1 MMSKIYKVIV
11 VTFALAALLSFTKG
25 DRDKIK
31 DGKHLIYIYA
41 TNDVHGFFFDSTYNG
56 AIQNSSLSKV
66 SSFIKSERGQK
77 GEDAVVLLDVGD
89 NLQGDNSVFYYNYI
103 DTTEVN
109 LVPYAFNY
117 LRYDAVVVGNHDIET
132 GHKVYDKVKKELKM
146 PYLAANA
153 VYKGTEDPYF
163 MPYTIIQRGGIKIA
177 VLGLTNANIKKW
189 LSPSLYE
196 GIEFIE
202 VIPVLERYIKKIRK
216 KEAPDIMI
224 VAMHAGLGDEK
235 QYQLEDPSKF
245 IAANVK
251 GIDMVFA
258 AHDHKSFSGYVWNG
272 RDSIPVVEGGSKTQN
287 LSCGTIELEYK
298 NSKIVSKKV
307 ISSLI
312 PLNTELSDPDYNH
325 FVSARFNAVKSFTTN
340 IIGYIDQDFSS
351 RDAYFGSSEY
361 VDMIH
366 SLQLECTSADISF
379 AAPLSYDFSF
389 KAGYMNFQ
397 GLMNLYPFENLLY
410 SINLTGKEVKD
421 YLEYSYQKW
430 VNMVVSPGTTMLV
443 MEYNENG
450 KARLKNMHFNFDSA
464 AGILYE
470 VDLTKG
476 DGERVKIL
484 SMADGKPFERDKVY
498 RVAMSSYRASGGG
511 DLLTIGAGI
520 PFEELD
526 NRVVSRLKDIRGLIY
541 DKMKKDGKL
550 SPRKLNSWKFIP
562 EQLVLEKVTIEKDE
576 LFR

>member
-1 MMSKIYKVIV
+1 MSKIYKVIAV
-11 VTFALAALLSFTKG
+11 SFSLAALLSFTNV

-31 DGKHLIYIYA
+31 EGKHLIYIYT
-41 TNDVHGFFFDSTYNG
+41 TNDIHGLFFDSTYNG
-56 AIQNSSLSKV
+56 EVQTSSLSKV
-66 SSFIKSERGQK
+66 SSFVKREREQK
-77 GEDAVVLLDVGD
+77 GEEAVVLLDVGD
-89 NLQGDNSVFYYNYI
+89 HLQGDNSVFYYNYI

-132 GHKVYDKVKKELKM
+132 GHKVYDKVRRELKM

-153 VYKGTEDPYF
+153 LYKGSEEPYF
-163 MPYTIIQRGGIKIA
+163 TPYTIIERGGIKIA
-177 VLGLTNANIKKW
+177 VIGLTNANIKKW

-196 GIEFIE
+196 GIEFSE
-202 VIPVLERYIKKIRK
+202 VIPVLERYIKKIRRT
-216 KEAPDIMI
+216 ESPDILV
-224 VAMHAGLGDEK
+224 VAIHAGLGDEK
-235 QYQLEDPSKF
+235 LYQLEDPSKF

-272 RDSIPVVEGGSKTQN
+272 KDSIPVVEGGSRTQN
-287 LSCGTIELEYK
+287 LSCGTIEIVYK
-298 NSKIVSKKV
+298 NSKVVTKKV
-307 ISSLI
+307 SPSLI
-312 PLNTELSDPDYNH
+312 SLKDIPSDPEYNQ
-325 FVSARFNAVKSFTTN
+325 FMLTRYKAVKSFTNN
-340 IIGYIDQDFSS
+340 IIGYVDQDFSS
-351 RDAYFGSSEY
+351 KDAYFGSSEY

-366 SLQLECTSADISF
+366 VLQLECTSADISF

-410 SINLTGKEVKD
+410 TINLTGSEVKN
-421 YLEYSYQKW
+421 YLEYSYKKW
-430 VNMVVSPGTTMLV
+430 VNKVTSPDTPMLIID
-443 MEYNENG
+443 YNDKGN
-450 KARLKNMHFNFDSA
+450 ARLKNMHFNFDSA

-470 VDLTKG
+470 VDITKG

-484 SMADGKPFERDKVY
+484 SMADGKPFEPEKVY

-511 DLLTIGAGI
+511 DLLTAGAGI
-520 PFEELD
+520 PFDELD
-526 NRVVSRLKDIRGLIY
+526 SRVVLRLKDIRGLIY
-541 DKMKKDGKL
+541 EKIKRDGKL
-550 SPRKLNSWKFIP
+550 SPRKLNSWKFVP
-562 EQLVLEKVTIEKDE
+562 EQLVLEKVSIEKDE

>member
-132 GHKVYDKVKKELKM
+132 GHKVYDKVRSELKM

-153 VYKGTEDPYF
+153 VYKGSEEPYF
-163 MPYTIIQRGGIKIA
+163 TPYTIIERGGIKIA
-177 VLGLTNANIKKW
+177 VIGLTNANIKKW

-196 GIEFIE
+196 GIEFSE
-202 VIPVLERYIKKIRK
+202 VIPVLERYIKKIRRT
-216 KEAPDIMI
+216 ESPDILV
-224 VAMHAGLGDEK
+224 VAIHAGLGDEK
-235 QYQLEDPSKF
+235 LYQLEDPSKF

-272 RDSIPVVEGGSKTQN
+272 KDSIPVVEGGSRTQN
-287 LSCGTIELEYK
+287 LSCGTIEIVYK
-298 NSKIVSKKV
+298 NSKVVTKKV
-307 ISSLI
+307 SPSLI
-312 PLNTELSDPDYNH
+312 SLKDIPSDPEYNQ
-325 FVSARFNAVKSFTTN
+325 FMLTRYKAVKSFTNN
-340 IIGYIDQDFSS
+340 IIGYVDQDFSS
-351 RDAYFGSSEY
+351 KDAYFGSSEY

-366 SLQLECTSADISF
+366 VLQLECTSADISF

-410 SINLTGKEVKD
+410 TINLTGSEVKN
-421 YLEYSYQKW
+421 YLDYSYKKW
-430 VNMVVSPGTTMLV
+430 VNKVTSPDTPMLIID
-443 MEYNENG
+443 YNDKGN
-450 KARLKNMHFNFDSA
+450 ARLKNMHFNFDSA

-470 VDLTKG
+470 VDITKG

-484 SMADGKPFERDKVY
+484 SMADGKPFEPEKVY

-511 DLLTIGAGI
+511 DLLTAGAGI
-520 PFEELD
+520 PFDELD
-526 NRVVSRLKDIRGLIY
+526 SRVVLRLKDIRGLIY
-541 DKMKKDGKL
+541 EKIKRDGKL
-550 SPRKLNSWKFIP
+550 SPRKLNSWKFVP
-562 EQLVLEKVTIEKDE
+562 EQLVLEKVSIEKDE

>member
-1 MMSKIYKVIV
+1 MSKIYKVIAV
-11 VTFALAALLSFTKG
+11 SFSLAALLSFTNV

-31 DGKHLIYIYA
+31 EGKHLIYIYT
-41 TNDVHGFFFDSTYNG
+41 TNDIHGLFFDSTYNG
-56 AIQNSSLSKV
+56 EVQTSSLSKV
-66 SSFIKSERGQK
+66 SSFVKREREQK
-77 GEDAVVLLDVGD
+77 GEEAVVLLDVGD
-89 NLQGDNSVFYYNYI
+89 HLQGDNSVFYYNYI

-132 GHKVYDKVKKELKM
+132 GHKVYDKVRRELKM

-153 VYKGTEDPYF
+153 LYKGSEEPYF
-163 MPYTIIQRGGIKIA
+163 TPYTIIERGGIKIA
-177 VLGLTNANIKKW
+177 VIGLTNANIKKW

-196 GIEFIE
+196 GIEFSE
-202 VIPVLERYIKKIRK
+202 VIPVLERYIKKIRR
-216 KEAPDIMI
+216 KESPEILI

-235 QYQLEDPSKF
+235 LYQLEDPSKF
-245 IAANVK
+245 VAANVK

-272 RDSIPVVEGGSKTQN
+272 KDSIPVVESGSRTQN
-287 LSCGTIELEYK
+287 LSCGTIEIVYK
-298 NSKIVSKKV
+298 NSKVVTKKV
-307 ISSLI
+307 SPSLI
-312 PLNTELSDPDYNH
+312 SLKDIPSDPEYNQ
-325 FVSARFNAVKSFTTN
+325 FMLTRYKAVKSFTNN
-340 IIGYIDQDFSS
+340 IIGYVDQDFSS
-351 RDAYFGSSEY
+351 KDAYFGSSEY

-366 SLQLECTSADISF
+366 VLQLECTSADISF

-410 SINLTGKEVKD
+410 TINLTGSEVKN
-421 YLEYSYQKW
+421 YLEYSYKKW
-430 VNMVVSPGTTMLV
+430 VNKVTSPDTPMLIID
-443 MEYNENG
+443 YNDKGN
-450 KARLKNMHFNFDSA
+450 ARLKNMHFNFDSA

-470 VDLTKG
+470 VDITKG

-484 SMADGKPFERDKVY
+484 SMADGKPFEPEKVY

-511 DLLTIGAGI
+511 DLLTAGAGI

-526 NRVVSRLKDIRGLIY
+526 SRVVLRLKDIRGLIY
-541 DKMKKDGKL
+541 EKIKRDGKL
-550 SPRKLNSWKFIP
+550 SPRKLNSWKFVP
-562 EQLVLEKVTIEKDE
+562 EQLVLEKVSIEKDE

>member
-1 MMSKIYKVIV
+1 MNKIYKIIAVS
-11 VTFALAALLSFTKG
+11 FALAALLSFTNV

-31 DGKHLIYIYA
+31 DGKHSIYMYA
-41 TNDVHGFFFDSTYNG
+41 TNDIHGFFFDSTYNG
-56 AIQNSSLSKV
+56 AIQKSSLSKV
-66 SSFIKSERGQK
+66 SSFIKNQRELK
-77 GEDAVVLLDVGD
+77 GDDAVVLLDVGD
-89 NLQGDNSVFYYNYI
+89 HLQGDNSVFYYNYI
-103 DTTEVN
+103 DTSEVN
-109 LVPYAFNY
+109 LIPYAFNY

-132 GHKVYDKVKKELKM
+132 GHKVYDKVRKELKM

-153 VYKGTEDPYF
+153 VYKGSDEPYF
-163 MPYTIIQRGGIKIA
+163 IPYTIIERKGIKIA
-177 VLGLTNANIKKW
+177 VIGLTNANIKKW

-196 GIEFIE
+196 GIEFVE
-202 VIPVLERYIKKIRK
+202 VIPVLERYIKKIRR
-216 KEAPDIMI
+216 KESPDIMI

-245 IAANVK
+245 VAANVK

-272 RDSIPVVEGGSKTQN
+272 RDSIPVVEGGSRTQN
-287 LSCGTIELEYK
+287 LACGTIELVYK
-298 NSKIVSKKV
+298 NSKIVTKKV
-307 ISSLI
+307 TPSFIS
-312 PLNTELSDPDYNH
+312 LNNKPSDPDYNH
-325 FVSARFNAVKSFTTN
+325 FISARFNTVKSFTNN

-351 RDAYFGSSEY
+351 RDALFGPSEY

-366 SLQLECTSADISF
+366 ALQLECTSADISF

-410 SINLTGKEVKD
+410 SISLTGKEVKD

-430 VNMVVSPGTTMLV
+430 VNKVSSQDIPMLV
-443 MEYNENG
+443 MEYNKNG

-470 VDLTKG
+470 VDITKG

-484 SMADGKPFERDKVY
+484 SMADGKPFELNKVY
-498 RVAMSSYRASGGG
+498 RVAISSYRASGGG
-511 DLLTIGAGI
+511 DLLTYGAGI
-520 PFEELD
+520 PYEELD

-541 DKMKKDGKL
+541 DKIKRDGKL
-550 SPRKLNSWKFIP
+550 SPRKLNCWKFVP
-562 EQLVLEKVTIEKDE
+562 EQIVMEKEQIEKDQ

>member
-1 MMSKIYKVIV
+1 MSKIYKVIAV
-11 VTFALAALLSFTKG
+11 SFSLAALLSFTNV

-31 DGKHLIYIYA
+31 EGKHLIYIYT
-41 TNDVHGFFFDSTYNG
+41 TNDIHGLFFDSTYNVEV
-56 AIQNSSLSKV
+56 QTTSLSKV
-66 SSFIKSERGQK
+66 SSFVKREREQK
-77 GEDAVVLLDVGD
+77 GEEAVVLLDVGD
-89 NLQGDNSVFYYNYI
+89 HLQGDNSVFYYNYI

-132 GHKVYDKVKKELKM
+132 GHKVYDKVRSELKM

-153 VYKGTEDPYF
+153 VYKGSEEPYF
-163 MPYTIIQRGGIKIA
+163 TPYTIIERGGIKIA
-177 VLGLTNANIKKW
+177 VIGLTNANIKKW

-196 GIEFIE
+196 GIEFSE
-202 VIPVLERYIKKIRK
+202 VIPVLERYIKKIRRT
-216 KEAPDIMI
+216 ESPDILV
-224 VAMHAGLGDEK
+224 VAIHAGLGDEK
-235 QYQLEDPSKF
+235 LYQLEDPSKF

-272 RDSIPVVEGGSKTQN
+272 KDSIPVVEGGSRTQN
-287 LSCGTIELEYK
+287 LSCGTIEIVYK
-298 NSKIVSKKV
+298 NSKVVTKKV
-307 ISSLI
+307 SPSLI
-312 PLNTELSDPDYNH
+312 SLKDIPSDPEYNQ
-325 FVSARFNAVKSFTTN
+325 FMLTRYKAVKSFTNN
-340 IIGYIDQDFSS
+340 IIGYVDQDFSS
-351 RDAYFGSSEY
+351 KDAYFGSSEY

-366 SLQLECTSADISF
+366 VLQLECTSADISF

-410 SINLTGKEVKD
+410 TINLTGSEVKN
-421 YLEYSYQKW
+421 YLEYSYKKW
-430 VNMVVSPGTTMLV
+430 VNKVTSPDTPMLIID
-443 MEYNENG
+443 YNDKG
-450 KARLKNMHFNFDSA
+450 KARFKNMHFNFDSA

-470 VDLTKG
+470 VDITKG

-484 SMADGKPFERDKVY
+484 SMADGKPFEPDKVY

-511 DLLTIGAGI
+511 DLLTAGAGI

-526 NRVVSRLKDIRGLIY
+526 SRVVLRLKDIRGLIY
-541 DKMKKDGKL
+541 EKIKRDGKL
-550 SPRKLNSWKFIP
+550 SPRKLNSWKFVP
-562 EQLVLEKVTIEKDE
+562 EQLVLEKVSIEKDE